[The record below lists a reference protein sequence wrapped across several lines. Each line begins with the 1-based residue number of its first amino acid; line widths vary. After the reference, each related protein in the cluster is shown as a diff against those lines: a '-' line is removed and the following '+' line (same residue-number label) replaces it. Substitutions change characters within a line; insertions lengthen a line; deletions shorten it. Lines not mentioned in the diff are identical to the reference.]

1 MIDAPLTCKEFVEI
15 VTAYCDHV
23 LSPVDAERFEAH
35 LAICP
40 SCQEYLDQIL
50 RTVSLSGRLRET
62 ALDPGRREHL
72 LSCFREWTS
81 EPTST
86 R

>member
-1 MIDAPLTCKEFVEI
+1 MTDLPLSCKEFVEI
-15 VTAYCDHV
+15 VTAYCDHA
-23 LSPVDAERFEAH
+23 LPQMDAARFEAH

-40 SCQEYLDQIL
+40 SCQEYLNQIL
-50 RTVSLSGRLRET
+50 RTVNLSGKLNET
-62 ALDPGRREHL
+62 ALDPEIREHL
-72 LSCFREWTS
+72 LVCFREWTT

>member
-1 MIDAPLTCKEFVEI
+1 MIDVPLTCNEFVEM
-15 VTAYCDHV
+15 VTAYCDHA
-23 LSPVDAERFEAH
+23 LPQMDAVRFEAH

-62 ALDPGRREHL
+62 ALDPRIRANL
-72 LSCFREWTS
+72 LVCFREWTS

-86 R
+86 Q